1 MSEVNVTINARQ
13 YRMACE
19 TGQEQHLLELSKDL
33 DQRIAQLRTSF
44 GEVGD
49 TRLTV
54 MAALTVAD
62 ELAEA
67 GRTIRRLEEE
77 LAALKDARDGI
88 GPHPGDADCP
98 GQRVQ
103 RRGRPHRRPDQKA
116 QPDHHRRRRD
126 GVTALAPRAGR
137 GKKLST
143 ASLAPDAPTHYIS
156 QAGLRGAL
164 G

>member
-19 TGQEQHLLELSKDL
+19 NGQEKHLLALSEDL
-33 DQRIAQLRTSF
+33 DKRIAQLRASF

-67 GRTIRRLEEE
+67 GKTIRRLEEE
-77 LAALKDARDGI
+77 LAGLKDARVVASDRS
-88 GPHPGDADCP
+88 HAT
-98 GQRVQ
+98 Q
-103 RRGRPHRRPDQKA
+103 A
-116 QPDHHRRRRD
+116 
-126 GVTALAPRAGR
+126 ALVHAFNSAAARIEGLT
-137 GKKLST
+137 KKLNQT
-143 ASLAPDAPTHYIS
+143 VGGEVAM
-156 QAGLRGAL
+156 G
-164 G
+164 

>member
-19 TGQEQHLLELSKDL
+19 NGQEQHLLKLSQDL

-62 ELAEA
+62 ELVEA
-67 GRTIRRLEEE
+67 GKTIRRLEEE
-77 LAALKDARDGI
+77 LAGLKDARVIASDRTQ
-88 GPHPGDADCP
+88 AT
-98 GQRVQ
+98 QV
-103 RRGRPHRRPDQKA
+103 A
-116 QPDHHRRRRD
+116 L
-126 GVTALAPRAGR
+126 VTAFNAAAARIEGLT
-137 GKKLST
+137 KKLN
-143 ASLAPDAPTHYIS
+143 
-156 QAGLRGAL
+156 Q
-164 G
+164 

>member
-19 TGQEQHLLELSKDL
+19 NGQEQHLVGLSQDL
-33 DQRIAQLRTSF
+33 DRRIAQLRTSF

-67 GRTIRRLEEE
+67 GKTIRRLEEE
-77 LAALKDARDGI
+77 LNVLKDARVLASDRSQ
-88 GPHPGDADCP
+88 AT
-98 GQRVQ
+98 QV
-103 RRGRPHRRPDQKA
+103 
-116 QPDHHRRRRD
+116 
-126 GVTALAPRAGR
+126 ALVAAFNAAAARIEGLT
-137 GKKLST
+137 KKLNQT
-143 ASLAPDAPTHYIS
+143 
-156 QAGLRGAL
+156 L
-164 G
+164 GGEVAMG

>member
-1 MSEVNVTINARQ
+1 MSEVTVTINARQ

-19 TGQEQHLLELSKDL
+19 NGQEDHLLALSQDL

-54 MAALTVAD
+54 MAALTIAD

-67 GRTIRRLEEE
+67 GKSVRRLEEE
-77 LAALKDARDGI
+77 LASLKEAR
-88 GPHPGDADCP
+88 
-98 GQRVQ
+98 V
-103 RRGRPHRRPDQKA
+103 
-116 QPDHHRRRRD
+116 
-126 GVTALAPRAGR
+126 
-137 GKKLST
+137 
-143 ASLAPDAPTHYIS
+143 ASSDRS
-156 QAGLRGAL
+156 QATQAALVHAFNSAAERIEGLTRKLNQSIGAEVAI

>member
-19 TGQEQHLLELSKDL
+19 NGQEQHLLKLSQDL

-67 GRTIRRLEEE
+67 GKTIRRLEEE
-77 LAALKDARDGI
+77 LAALRDARTIASDRTQ
-88 GPHPGDADCP
+88 AT
-98 GQRVQ
+98 QV
-103 RRGRPHRRPDQKA
+103 
-116 QPDHHRRRRD
+116 
-126 GVTALAPRAGR
+126 ALVAAFNAAAARIEGLT
-137 GKKLST
+137 KKLNQT
-143 ASLAPDAPTHYIS
+143 IGGEVAM
-156 QAGLRGAL
+156 G
-164 G
+164 

>member
-1 MSEVNVTINARQ
+1 MSEVTVTINARQ

-19 TGQEQHLLELSKDL
+19 NGQEDHLLALSQDL

-67 GRTIRRLEEE
+67 GKNIRRLEEE
-77 LAALKDARDGI
+77 LASLKEARVASSD
-88 GPHPGDADCP
+88 
-98 GQRVQ
+98 R
-103 RRGRPHRRPDQKA
+103 
-116 QPDHHRRRRD
+116 
-126 GVTALAPRAGR
+126 
-137 GKKLST
+137 
-143 ASLAPDAPTHYIS
+143 SLAT
-156 QAGLRGAL
+156 QAALVHAFNSAAERIEGLTRKLNQSIETEVAMG
-164 G
+164 

>member
-1 MSEVNVTINARQ
+1 MSEVNVTINGRQ

-19 TGQEQHLLELSKDL
+19 NGQEEHLLKLSQDL

-67 GRTIRRLEEE
+67 GKRIRALEEE
-77 LAALKDARDGI
+77 LAALKEARGMASDRTQ
-88 GPHPGDADCP
+88 AT
-98 GQRVQ
+98 QAALVM
-103 RRGRPHRRPDQKA
+103 A
-116 QPDHHRRRRD
+116 FN
-126 GVTALAPRAGR
+126 TAAARIEGLT
-137 GKKLST
+137 KKLNQT
-143 ASLAPDAPTHYIS
+143 VGGEVAM
-156 QAGLRGAL
+156 G
-164 G
+164 